1 MRVYPLSRPIVD
13 TDMADLG
20 DPKDLGGRV
29 LSGNPRISARVD
41 FQDGTMTAGV
51 FEATTGTV
59 EIHFPFTEHA
69 TILEGRV
76 TITDE
81 TGKSHTYG
89 PGDSYL
95 IRQGQVVRWEVAG
108 ERVRKSFFNIA
119 RA

>member
-1 MRVYPLSRPIVD
+1 MRVYPLSHPIVD
-13 TDMADLG
+13 QDLADLG

-41 FQDGTMTAGV
+41 FQDRGMTAGI

-69 TILEGRV
+69 TILEGHV

-81 TGKSHTYG
+81 SGRSHTYG

-95 IRQGQVVRWEVAG
+95 IHQGQVVRWEVAG
-108 ERVRKSFFNIA
+108 ARVRKSFFNIA
-119 RA
+119 AS